1 MISITIPVYNEAA
14 NIEQLM
20 IEITQAMKKCARDYE
35 VIFVNDG
42 SSDGSKT
49 VLDLLSKTDDRI
61 KVIHFHRRFGQT
73 AAMSAGFDHAI
84 GDIIVPMDGDLQN
97 DPADIPRLLEK
108 LDEGYDVVSGWR
120 KDRKDGL
127 LHRRVVS
134 WLANILISFVTSLR
148 LHDFGCTLK
157 AYRRDV
163 LKDVRLYGE
172 MHRFLPLYASWEGG
186 RITEMIINHRARK
199 AGHSKYGLTR
209 TYKVLLDLTFLA
221 FMDKFLGK
229 PIYIFGGVGLMSFTI
244 SFLSAAAS
252 VYFKL
257 WGDKS
262 FIETPLPLL
271 STMTFVTGTMCILM
285 GLLAEM
291 IIRIYYEINNKTTYL
306 VSRKC
311 NLPMLENEQELLEE
325 PDTQHKASIHNIKAI
340 R

>member
-1 MISITIPVYNEAA
+1 MISITIPVYNEAD
-14 NIEQLM
+14 NLEQL
-20 IEITQAMKKCARDYE
+20 IDEITLAMKRCGKDYE

-42 SSDGSKT
+42 STDGSRT
-49 VLDLLSKTDDRI
+49 ILDYLSKQDERI

-97 DPADIPRLLEK
+97 DPADIPRLLDK

-127 LHRRVVS
+127 FHRLMLS
-134 WLANILISFVTSLR
+134 WIANILIGIVTGIK

-157 AYRRDV
+157 AYRRSV
-163 LKDVRLYGE
+163 LKGVRLYGE

-186 RITEMIINHRARK
+186 RITEMVVNHRARR
-199 AGHSKYGLTR
+199 AGSSKYGVTR

-229 PIYIFGGVGLMSFTI
+229 PIYIFGGVGLMSFI
-244 SFLSAAAS
+244 IAFASAGAS
-252 VYFKL
+252 LYFKI

-271 STMTFVTGTMCILM
+271 ATMTFVTGTMCILM

-291 IIRIYYEINNKTTYL
+291 IIRIYYEINDKTTYL
-306 VSRKC
+306 VSRKV
-311 NLPMLENEQELLEE
+311 NLPMLDHEQELTEE
-325 PDTQHKASIHNIKAI
+325 PEEHKASIHKIKAI